1 MSLGP
6 ARRRISS
13 LLHDADISFTI
24 RRVWTADMRSVA
36 LVIDLLLKELDPTLT
51 YGCVLLHPLLKLH
64 LFPVFSLGLLDL
76 LSILGSEEFLGA
88 LLCSVFFLFPIL
100 LQL

>member
-1 MSLGP
+1 M
-6 ARRRISS
+6 
-13 LLHDADISFTI
+13 
-24 RRVWTADMRSVA
+24 RRVT

-88 LLCSVFFLFPIL
+88 LLCSVNFVIFNLLQFFLTAFLMLEFATQQLFDVLFP
-100 LQL
+100 